1 MINKEFKGEVKIAIG
16 EFELFDEEVNNKNEA
31 AEKCIKN
38 GINTELKEIINDEAV
53 EKKLESLTKNVKA
66 LQFATLAI
74 CNTFNLQ
81 HLQFATLLICNTRNL
96 QHAQFA
102 TCAICNTCN
111 LQHVQFATH
120 AI

>member
-1 MINKEFKGEVKIAIG
+1 MITKEFKGEVKIAIG

-53 EKKLESLTKNVKA
+53 GKKLESLKKNVKA

-74 CNTFNLQ
+74 CNTCNFQ
-81 HLQFATLLICNTRNL
+81 HLQFATLVICNTYNL
-96 QHAQFA
+96 QF
-102 TCAICNTCN
+102 
-111 LQHVQFATH
+111 LQFATH